1 MNKKYIIGIS
11 VFDRIKEAGLT
22 QKILTEYADCIKTR
36 LGFHELSIDKCSR
49 NGIIMLE
56 MIGNEERIEMMLSKL
71 SEIGGIE
78 SQKMIFNLN

>member
-22 QKILTEYADCIKTR
+22 QKILTEFADCIKTR

-49 NGIIMLE
+49 NGIIVLE
-56 MIGNEERIEMMLSKL
+56 LSGKEDRIQSLMTTL

-78 SQKMIFNLN
+78 VNKMVFNL

>member
-22 QKILTEYADCIKTR
+22 QKILTEFADCIKTR

-49 NGIIMLE
+49 NGIIVLE
-56 MIGNEERIEMMLSKL
+56 LSGKEDRIQSLMATLT
-71 SEIGGIE
+71 EIGGIE
-78 SQKMIFNLN
+78 VNKMVFNL

>member
-1 MNKKYIIGIS
+1 MNKKYIIGIL

-36 LGFHELSIDKCSR
+36 LGFHELSFDKCSR

-56 MIGNEERIEMMLSKL
+56 MIGDDARIEIFLTKL

-78 SQKMIFNLN
+78 LQKMIFNYK